1 MIQSKTGGIYQR
13 NPKLEIAV
21 LRLIEEDVYKN
32 NADKIELNMD
42 NHNKVLVNDDLQNM
56 SMLVKDTRSQDGI
69 DDKDNDKGSKSRS
82 QSMKE
87 QTYNKEQRKR
97 PRPHE
102 LKRMEFLHC
111 WILSWCGVPIEHER
125 ALPTNSCSLLS
136 TLLLFLLLDCDL
148 LFLLGH

>member
-1 MIQSKTGGIYQR
+1 MIQPEPEDLPKD

-21 LRLIEEDVYKN
+21 LRSHSHFKTLVGTSSSSQ
-32 NADKIELNMD
+32 AV
-42 NHNKVLVNDDLQNM
+42 NKSPTQYHCDICQNIRVILLVFTMKMEILLESASNKLLVAFKM
-56 SMLVKDTRSQDGI
+56 RHSMRMLVKDTRSQDGI

-102 LKRMEFLHC
+102 LK
-111 WILSWCGVPIEHER
+111 
-125 ALPTNSCSLLS
+125 
-136 TLLLFLLLDCDL
+136 
-148 LFLLGH
+148 